1 MPYSPTIARDLLA
14 ECGISQPEAAAAI
27 GFNKETLRHAINR
40 GYMPKSKVRRNIRE
54 QITEYLRAN
63 KDVEEWLS
71 RRSMTLAD
79 IWRPSSN
86 KSAGIYPANHGDKVY
101 RTRRHDLPAARP
113 RLGREHK
120 KLQRQLGRRKQ
131 IMENGYATLAA
142 YGYNGSP
149 FSEVRIPTAD
159 GSTLKRL
166 FKMATEAKAMVSVIA
181 PYGAGKT
188 TAIETAL
195 DGLPCHPI
203 CLNLADKENM
213 KIADIERAL
222 VRRLSQEPI
231 ARDRDTRALQVSR
244 VVGEAGKIK
253 PVVLIIEEAHVMHH
267 STLRALKRIREYDWM
282 GRRPLLAV
290 VLIGQFDK
298 LKTANL
304 AECHRGVRSDTYKLQ
319 GLAPSE
325 ARLYVNETVGE
336 CFEPEA
342 VKALSE
348 LPDARN
354 FLDLQEAIITL
365 MQAGLSSGTKRVTVL
380 DVFQAYGGGIK
391 QLMDKYDIKLS
402 QLAELTGEHNSTL
415 SLVINNKPHTLS
427 KEKEVAVKTA
437 ISDAIKTLTQQ
448 TGHKPHLKTA
458 MSSQGGKQ
466 WEKTDQAKSHRGK
479 NYQLAM
485 SH

>member
-1 MPYSPTIARDLLA
+1 MSTAAAKIYSMPYSPLIARDLLA
-14 ECGISQPEAAAAI
+14 QCGISQPEAAAAI
-27 GFNKETLRHAINR
+27 GFNKETVRLAINR
-40 GYMPKSKVRRNIRE
+40 GYIPRANVRRN
-54 QITEYLRAN
+54 LRQQLEAFLGTN
-63 KDVEEWLS
+63 TTAAEWL
-71 RRSMTLAD
+71 RRHGLTMAD
-79 IWRPSSN
+79 IWRKSSN
-86 KSAGIYPANHGDKVY
+86 EAASIYPINHGEKVY
-101 RTRRHDLPAARP
+101 HSRRHDLQAIP
-113 RLGREHK
+113 RVGREHK

-159 GSTLKRL
+159 GSTLRRL

-195 DGLPCHPI
+195 DGLPCHHI

-213 KIADIERAL
+213 KVADIERAL

-244 VVGEAGKIK
+244 VVGEAGKSK

-365 MQAGLSSGTKRVTVL
+365 MQAGLSSGTKKVTVL

-448 TGHKPHLKTA
+448 PGHKSHKAAADLKVV
-458 MSSQGGKQ
+458 
-466 WEKTDQAKSHRGK
+466 
-479 NYQLAM
+479 
-485 SH
+485 